1 MAAGEGGAEG
11 VLTTLRAEGWHA
23 DSLFE
28 VNSTV
33 VATGEGGGGGGRVAK
48 FEVPPLS
55 VVRLV
60 LPAPAGKQ

>member
-1 MAAGEGGAEG
+1 MAAAEG

-33 VATGEGGGGGGRVAK
+33 VATSVGGAGGGGGGRVAK

-60 LPAPAGKQ
+60 LPPAGKQ